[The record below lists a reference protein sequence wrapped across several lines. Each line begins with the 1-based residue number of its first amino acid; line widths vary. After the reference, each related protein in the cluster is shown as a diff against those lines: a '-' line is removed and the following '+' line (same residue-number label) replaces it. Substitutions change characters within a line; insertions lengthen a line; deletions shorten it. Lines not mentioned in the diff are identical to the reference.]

1 MCARA
6 RMKEIIAVRLTLI
19 ERSADR
25 SRQMILIL
33 IFLAKKAG
41 ITLDWRT
48 AAFVLA
54 TGGGV
59 FFGDRS
65 GFERST
71 AGWPIVAVAQ

>member
-1 MCARA
+1 
-6 RMKEIIAVRLTLI
+6 
-19 ERSADR
+19 
-25 SRQMILIL
+25 MILIL